1 VGQHVTIYRIADF
14 ASKIE
19 EGVPGC
25 IDSVFGMW
33 LCAAHTL
40 LD

>member
-1 VGQHVTIYRIADF
+1 MDQHITIYRIADF
-14 ASKIE
+14 ARKIE

-25 IDSVFGMW
+25 IDSVFDMR
-33 LCAAHTL
+33 LCAANTV